1 MEVEIES
8 IMNESYWDK
17 LKGEIH
23 EKCVVYEYIDQSDMS
38 LAEFIIGILQM
49 GKSPDEVSRELSSL
63 IGDDYEPQITQ
74 WIFSRLEELK
84 NPSTT
89 TSEYNNGNNFNRDNS
104 NNDTNMTEEND
115 LENKTTA
122 TTRQILPERRNR
134 IFTQALDGLRQSD
147 SKTSSLSSSYSR
159 HGYSR
164 SRSRSPE
171 IYKERTSYRDRKEN
185 DIHSRLGG
193 SKLSSSSSSSPSYSR
208 HRYSSHS
215 RSRSRSPERNKERV
229 SFRDRKENDIHSRL
243 GKKEASTSSS
253 VFDRLGIQK
262 PESIDEKPPRK
273 RCKYWPTCEKGDDC
287 TYIHP
292 DTLCP

>member
-1 MEVEIES
+1 MI
-8 IMNESYWDK
+8 Y
-17 LKGEIH
+17 L
-23 EKCVVYEYIDQSDMS
+23 YI
-38 LAEFIIGILQM
+38 
-49 GKSPDEVSRELSSL
+49 
-63 IGDDYEPQITQ
+63 EPQITQ

-84 NPSTT
+84 SPSTT
-89 TSEYNNGNNFNRDNS
+89 TSENNNGNNFNRDNN

-115 LENKTTA
+115 IENKATV
-122 TTRQILPERRNR
+122 TTRQALPERRNR

-147 SKTSSLSSSYSR
+147 PKTSSLSPSYSR

-185 DIHSRLGG
+185 DIQSRLGG

-208 HRYSSHS
+208 HRYSSRS

-243 GKKEASTSSS
+243 GKKETSTSSS
-253 VFDRLGIQK
+253 GNYLLLFLYFMYNCYSCYNLKRLTNIYIYLFTTILLLLLLLSYITVFDRLGIQK

-273 RCKYWPTCEKGDDC
+273 RCKYWPTCEKG
-287 TYIHP
+287 
-292 DTLCP
+292 